1 MARIGTT
8 FYLIDR
14 ITSPLQSIERQ
25 VSRTKTMVD
34 STGSAFD
41 QMGAPITEA
50 EARQQRLNNAIQEG
64 EQQAG
69 RMTSGLR
76 GMAAAALSF
85 ATAASAV
92 REFVQVSDEMVSAE
106 ARLAG
111 IVDAENTVE
120 SLSQKVY
127 DSAQRS
133 RGAYASTA
141 AFIARVGQMAGD
153 LFTNDELVRFAETLN
168 KQMVINGTST
178 WEAEAAMTQLS
189 QALGSGVLRGEEL
202 NSVFEQAPGIISL
215 IADYLDVDIGQ
226 IRAMAAEGQLTAEV
240 VKNAVLSGA
249 DEIDAAFSEMPMTWA
264 QTWQSFVNQVAW
276 ALRPLSEEWS
286 ELLNTAGLQNFLS
299 AIATG
304 IGLVSNL
311 AAAFINLVQNS
322 TAANVA
328 FKVLAAV
335 VGVSLVLAFGG
346 LVKATILAE
355 TSMIGAALRS
365 AAAFVAAHAPL
376 IAFIGIFA
384 LVVAAAQAM
393 GISFR
398 DVMLTIAGT
407 VTGVGNVIRWAFQ
420 NAWEEAKAETYNA
433 LQWMLGKITEF
444 INWVAGKVNGSKL
457 LQKIG
462 ITADYVDFSPN
473 YKSYQW
479 VSEQEAFERGYAN
492 GVYGMNKVF
501 NTVSGALSSINDFAG
516 QAESLSAGSLQ
527 IGDIPTAE
535 DIGAMTG
542 GSDEADDIK
551 DTKDASEK
559 TAENTKILAE
569 QVKKIG
575 YSAELLTQIARGQA
589 MQKIEQNIQLD
600 IRAPINGTGASDI
613 DGFVSDLVTQLEVEL
628 RNSKRGLAG
637 LGV

>member
-1 MARIGTT
+1 
-8 FYLIDR
+8 
-14 ITSPLQSIERQ
+14 
-25 VSRTKTMVD
+25 
-34 STGSAFD
+34 
-41 QMGAPITEA
+41 
-50 EARQQRLNNAIQEG
+50 
-64 EQQAG
+64 
-69 RMTSGLR
+69 
-76 GMAAAALSF
+76 MAAAALSF

-92 REFVQVSDEMVSAE
+92 REFVKVSDEMTSAE

-111 IVDAENTVE
+111 IVDSVNTVE

-141 AFIARVGQMAGD
+141 QFVARVGQMAGD
-153 LFTNDELVRFAETLN
+153 LFTNDELVRFAETIN

-202 NSVFEQAPGIISL
+202 NSVFEQAPGIIKL

-249 DEIDAAFSEMPMTWA
+249 DEIDAAFSDMPMTWA

-276 ALRPLSEEWS
+276 AIKPLSEEWS
-286 ELLNTAGLQNFLS
+286 ELLNTAGLQDFLS
-299 AIATG
+299 TLATG
-304 IGLVSNL
+304 IGIAANVAAELINL
-311 AAAFINLVQNS
+311 AQNS
-322 TAANVA
+322 TAANIA
-328 FKVLAAV
+328 FKVLAAG
-335 VGVSLVLAFGG
+335 VGVTLVLAFGG

-355 TSMIGAALRS
+355 TSMVGAALRS

-376 IAFIGIFA
+376 IAFIAIFA

-393 GISFR
+393 GVSFR

-420 NAWEEAKAETYNA
+420 NAWEEAKTETYNA

-462 ITADYVDFSPN
+462 ITADYVDFTPN

-479 VSEQEAFERGYAN
+479 VTEQQAFEQGYAN

-501 NTVSGALSSINDFAG
+501 NTVGNVLSNLGDFAN
-516 QAESLSAGSLQ
+516 QAEAISSGSLQ
-527 IGDIPTAE
+527 LGSIPTAA
-535 DIGAMTG
+535 DLGLNTG
-542 GSDEADDIK
+542 GAEADDIK
-551 DTKDASEK
+551 DTKDASEQ

-589 MQKIEQNIQLD
+589 MQKIEQNIRLD
-600 IRAPINGTGASDI
+600 INAPINGTGTSDI
-613 DGFVSDLVTQLEVEL
+613 DGFVGDLVTQLEVEL
-628 RNSKRGLAG
+628 KNSKRGLAG

>member
-1 MARIGTT
+1 MAKIGTT
-8 FYLIDR
+8 FSLIDHL
-14 ITSPLQSIERQ
+14 TAPLQRIERQ
-25 VSRTKTMVD
+25 VARTKQMVD
-34 STGSAFD
+34 TTGAAFD
-41 QMGAPITEA
+41 QMGSPIADA
-50 EARQQRLNNAIQEG
+50 EARQTRFNNALAEG
-64 EQQAG
+64 NQSAG
-69 RMTSGLR
+69 KMTNSLR
-76 GMAAAALSF
+76 NMAAAALGF
-85 ATAASAV
+85 ATATNII
-92 REFVQVSDEMVSAE
+92 REFVQVSDEMTSAE

-111 IVDAENTVE
+111 IVDDVNTVE

-141 AFIARVGQMAGD
+141 QFVARVGQMAGD

-202 NSVFEQAPGIISL
+202 NSVFEQAPGVIRLIS
-215 IADYLDVDIGQ
+215 DYLGVEIGQ
-226 IRAMAAEGQLTAEV
+226 IRDMAAEGMLTSEI

-249 DEIDAAFSEMPMTWA
+249 DEIDAAFAEMPMTWA
-264 QTWQSFVNQVAW
+264 QTWQSFINQVAW
-276 ALRPLSEEWS
+276 ALKPLSAEWS
-286 ELLNTAGLQNFLS
+286 EFLNTAGVQEFISTL
-299 AIATG
+299 ATG
-304 IGLVSNL
+304 IGIAANL
-311 AAAFINLVQNS
+311 AVAILDAAQNS
-322 TAANVA
+322 TVATVA

-335 VGVSLVLAFGG
+335 IGVSLVLAFSG

-355 TSMIGAALRS
+355 SSMIGAALRS

-376 IAFIGIFA
+376 IAFIAIFA
-384 LVVAAAQAM
+384 LIVAAAQAM

-398 DVMLTIAGT
+398 DVMLDIAGH
-407 VTGVGNVIRWAFQ
+407 VTGSANVIRWAFQ
-420 NAWEEAKAETYNA
+420 NAWEQVKTDTYNA
-433 LQWMLGKITEF
+433 LQWMLGKITDF
-444 INWVAGKVNGSKL
+444 LNWVADKVNGSKL
-457 LQKIG
+457 LNKIG
-462 ITADYVDFSPN
+462 ISADYVDFTPN

-501 NTVSGALSSINDFAG
+501 NTVNGAISSLKDFAG
-516 QAESLSAGSLQ
+516 QAEAISGSSLQ

-535 DIGAMTG
+535 DIGVGA
-542 GSDEADDIK
+542 GSEEAADIA
-551 DTKDASEK
+551 DTKDASEQ

-589 MQKIEQNIQLD
+589 MQKIEQNIRLD
-600 IRAPINGTGASDI
+600 ISAPINGTNKSDA
-613 DGFVSDLVTQLEVEL
+613 DGFVQELVDQLEVQL
-628 RNSKRGLAG
+628 KNSKRSLAG